1 MYFYLFDFICHRN
14 EIANLKFWISFNH
27 LLNNFSILLLLCTV
41 GAHRVQ
47 VAHDL
52 QADDEKVQKK
62 VAKKLARQQV
72 KAVDKQCHVHAEC
85 TECIPI
91 SVP

>member
-1 MYFYLFDFICHRN
+1 M
-14 EIANLKFWISFNH
+14 K
-27 LLNNFSILLLLCTV
+27 
-41 GAHRVQ
+41 

-72 KAVDKQCHVHAEC
+72 RAAIILPNLLKNV
-85 TECIPI
+85 TMLII
-91 SVP
+91 SVSVMYMKLKHVC

>member
-1 MYFYLFDFICHRN
+1 MYVIIVSL
-14 EIANLKFWISFNH
+14 AG
-27 LLNNFSILLLLCTV
+27 T
-41 GAHRVQ
+41 HRVQ

-72 KAVDKQCHVHAEC
+72 WRL
-85 TECIPI
+85 
-91 SVP
+91 

>member
-1 MYFYLFDFICHRN
+1 M
-14 EIANLKFWISFNH
+14 K
-27 LLNNFSILLLLCTV
+27 
-41 GAHRVQ
+41 

-72 KAVDKQCHVHAEC
+72 RAAIILPNLLKKLHYVNNFCFSDVHVTQACMLTSYFLFFLMPGSPANNTAKESWF
-85 TECIPI
+85 IFPSASI
-91 SVP
+91 

>member
-1 MYFYLFDFICHRN
+1 M
-14 EIANLKFWISFNH
+14 K
-27 LLNNFSILLLLCTV
+27 
-41 GAHRVQ
+41 

-72 KAVDKQCHVHAEC
+72 RAAIILPNLLKIF
-85 TECIPI
+85 TMLII
-91 SVP
+91 SVSVMYM

>member
-1 MYFYLFDFICHRN
+1 MPLFY
-14 EIANLKFWISFNH
+14 
-27 LLNNFSILLLLCTV
+27 V
-41 GAHRVQ
+41 GHRVQ

-72 KAVDKQCHVHAEC
+72 RTIKIRHCQQ
-85 TECIPI
+85 
-91 SVP
+91 

>member
-1 MYFYLFDFICHRN
+1 MHLVVDESMH
-14 EIANLKFWISFNH
+14 WSDIS
-27 LLNNFSILLLLCTV
+27 LYV
-41 GAHRVQ
+41 GHRVM

-72 KAVDKQCHVHAEC
+72 WICYAQ
-85 TECIPI
+85 
-91 SVP
+91 S

>member
-1 MYFYLFDFICHRN
+1 M
-14 EIANLKFWISFNH
+14 K
-27 LLNNFSILLLLCTV
+27 
-41 GAHRVQ
+41 

-72 KAVDKQCHVHAEC
+72 RAAIILPNLVKNF
-85 TECIPI
+85 TMLII
-91 SVP
+91 SVSVMYM